1 MGNSQ
6 IKWRKGDYISL
17 GKAVSQ
23 FNKKINQLQKEETRN
38 YLPDTL
44 NYRDIKENITTRREL
59 QRVIN
64 SLRRFKKEG
73 AEDLYRTQAGKEITR
88 WERRELAIESRTAQI
103 RLTKELKDLYTPK
116 QGEKF
121 SRAQMGSK
129 RVREIEAQ
137 LKNLKQIESKKGYQF
152 ERLRQ
157 RIHNIGTS
165 DYNMRRAII
174 YRNNYINEM
183 KKYRHLK
190 NYELLKEKMESLS
203 NPVDFYEYV
212 KDKELVKDL
221 TYQSDEYYKQAEF
234 NEFLRDW
241 EIEVEE
247 TEEVYEE
254 TVKVR
259 KYNYS
264 LIDKDDG
271 TVVAES
277 NSLRTLRNIAEQY
290 KGTTWIRDNSN
301 L

>member
-1 MGNSQ
+1 MANSQ

-17 GKAVSQ
+17 GKAVTQ
-23 FNKKINQLQKEETRN
+23 FNRKINELQKEESRN
-38 YLPDTL
+38 YLPNTL
-44 NYRDIKENITTRREL
+44 NYTDIKENIKTRREL
-59 QRVIN
+59 QRVIK
-64 SLRRFKKEG
+64 SLRRFKEEG
-73 AEDLYRTQAGKEITR
+73 AEDLYRTQAGEEITR

-103 RLTKELKDLYTPK
+103 RLTKELENLYIPK
-116 QGEKF
+116 KGEKY
-121 SRAQMGSK
+121 SRAQMGSI

-137 LKNLKQIESKKGYQF
+137 LRNLKQIESKKGYQF
-152 ERLRQ
+152 ERLRE

-165 DYNMRRAII
+165 DYNMRRAIT

-183 KKYRHLK
+183 KKYSHLR
-190 NYELLKEKMESLS
+190 NYGLLKEKMESLS

-247 TEEVYEE
+247 IEEDYEE

-264 LIDKDDG
+264 LMDKDG

-277 NSLRTLRNIAEQY
+277 NSLKTLRNIATQY
-290 KGTTWIRDNSN
+290 KGTTWIRDNSY

>member
-1 MGNSQ
+1 MANSQ
-6 IKWRKGDYISL
+6 INWRKGDYISL

-23 FNKKINQLQKEETRN
+23 FNRKINELQKEETRN
-38 YLPDTL
+38 YLPDVL
-44 NYRDIKENITTRREL
+44 NYADIKENITTRREL
-59 QRVIN
+59 QRVIK
-64 SLRRFKKEG
+64 SLRRFKEEG
-73 AEDLYRTQAGKEITR
+73 AEDLYRTQAGEEITK
-88 WERRELAIESRTAQI
+88 WERHELGIESRTAQI
-103 RLTKELKDLYTPK
+103 RLTKELENLYTPK
-116 QGEKF
+116 QGEKY
-121 SRAQMGSK
+121 SRAQMGSI

-137 LKNLKQIESKKGYQF
+137 LRNLKQIESKKGYQF

-165 DYNMRRAII
+165 DYNMRRAIT

-183 KKYRHLK
+183 KKYSHLK

-203 NPVDFYEYV
+203 NPVDFYEFV

-264 LIDKDDG
+264 LMDKDG

-290 KGTTWIRDNSN
+290 KGTTWIRDNSY